1 MKRTLA
7 QVLIE
12 NSKTVRHVDGEIG
25 NPKYDN
31 IGTPNNHKA
40 GKTSREVDGKRGLG
54 DRPAAKSTPQ
64 VQPPKSRERRSM
76 AEDADIDVAY
86 ILKNEVVTTD
96 ELTGNPVMKFTL
108 LDGSGRSVG
117 EKNMTA
123 TEARAFLDT
132 TGAQVIS
139 AAQYYGMRQRA
150 RQSGQPVPMG
160 ETLGDNPDS
169 KASMPFSKAKNKD
182 EGMPTPAVAKADGVA
197 RNARVGT
204 MGGPK
209 DNPANPGT
217 VRKLPDSYRGGVS
230 APVTKVKEGID
241 ALARLLGRDITVRRD
256 MLEGYPDN
264 FSSSAFDS
272 YMGTDADDEAYDEA
286 MHNMETE
293 IRYFLDNEGGD
304 YIADWKAH
312 DDIGILQGMVDQ
324 VMDVASEAVST
335 EGYEFEPDRKKV
347 KAMLAEFMTNHGVSE
362 GDQQEALIDYLGEMG
377 SGCATASGSIASS
390 AGAMGKPRKRS
401 QLFAGEDLDERAT
414 STAFLTYAREIEAA
428 KTLADFRD
436 KKFSGRTLI
445 DYIANDRR
453 LANHEV
459 QELQRMYDKRRERMT
474 QSGGGKPAI
483 SVFGR
488 RPQAVGEDDGQEGGS
503 RMFKLYADEIAKA
516 TRLSD
521 FKFLGNSGSLDD
533 IIKGDARLTPE
544 EKTGLLGIY
553 QKKRDELTRSGVQR
567 ASVKMGKMLVGED
580 EPQID
585 HIPQTVEQYLAR
597 LNPYM
602 EKTYGLD
609 WEAAAGDIEPIER
622 AIKQGA
628 TPEEFADWFASKY
641 DLEKVSG
648 GWMETKESA
657 LYGMWS
663 RK

>member
-31 IGTPNNHKA
+31 ISTPTNHKA

-132 TGAQVIS
+132 TGAEVIS

-160 ETLGDNPDS
+160 EGLGDNPDS

-204 MGGPK
+204 IGGAK

-230 APVTKVKEGID
+230 APVAKVKEGID

-256 MLEGYPDN
+256 MVEGYPDN

-293 IRYFLDNEGGD
+293 VRYFLDNEGAD
-304 YIADWKAH
+304 HIADWKAH
-312 DDIGILQGMVDQ
+312 DDIGILQGMVDS
-324 VMDVASEAVST
+324 VMDIASEAVST

-347 KAMLAEFMTNHGVSE
+347 KALLAEFMTNHGVSE
-362 GDQQEALIDYLGEMG
+362 GDQQEAMIDYLGEMG
-377 SGCATASGSIASS
+377 SSCATASGSIAST

-401 QLFAGEDLDERAT
+401 QLFAGEELDEGAT
-414 STAFLTYAREIEAA
+414 STAFLTYAREIEGA

-445 DYIANDRR
+445 DYITNDRR
-453 LANHEV
+453 LAHDEV
-459 QELQRMYDKRRERMT
+459 IELQRMYDKRKQRMT
-474 QSGGGKPAI
+474 QPGGGKPAI

-488 RPQAVGEDDGQEGGS
+488 RPQPQAVGEGE
-503 RMFKLYADEIAKA
+503 
-516 TRLSD
+516 
-521 FKFLGNSGSLDD
+521 
-533 IIKGDARLTPE
+533 PE
-544 EKTGLLGIY
+544 
-553 QKKRDELTRSGVQR
+553 
-567 ASVKMGKMLVGED
+567 
-580 EPQID
+580 ID

-609 WEAAAGDIEPIER
+609 WDAAAGDIEPIER
-622 AIKQGA
+622 AIQQGA

-641 DLEKVSG
+641 DLKKVSG
-648 GWMETKESA
+648 GWMETNESA

-663 RK
+663 RE